1 MINELPRHLTGCA
14 VLLLAFGI
22 VAGMFHW
29 PIPEGNAEVALVVL
43 GVAIGWAGSVVAFHF
58 GTSEG
63 SKRKTDLIA
72 SKRPEGDGYDEEKEN
87 L

>member
-1 MINELPRHLTGCA
+1 MKDLPRHLTGFF

-63 SKRKTDLIA
+63 SKSKTDLLT
-72 SKRPEGDGYDEEKEN
+72 RRGDDDDDGTS
-87 L
+87 